1 MRCVRGN
8 AVSSRYSFFLVVV
21 WLLAGCA
28 NLVAPYD
35 ATFDQSL
42 NQLSSDTAKFLAAAA
57 ALANAPERSATSK
70 ESVAYYAA
78 TYNLLDRLSPRASLS
93 RAVVPCATNP
103 VLKLY
108 WAQPISSAPL
118 PDDYE
123 SFDCREFD
131 LYAVRHFVDQLH
143 SVHGQP
149 GGLNAGRVKV
159 NGGALQVAIL
169 GAIQTFI
176 ATKPPSGK

>member
-1 MRCVRGN
+1 MRTNPSGRHFSYFIVLIT
-8 AVSSRYSFFLVVV
+8 A
-21 WLLAGCA
+21 WLLAGCT

-57 ALANAPERSATSK
+57 VKNAPERSVTSK
-70 ESVAYYAA
+70 EAVAYYAV
-78 TYNLLDRLSPRASLS
+78 TYNLLDRLSQRAELS
-93 RAVVPCATNP
+93 RAAVPCATNS

-108 WAQPISSAPL
+108 WAQSINISKPL
-118 PDDYE
+118 PEDYE
-123 SFDCREFD
+123 SLDCREFN
-131 LYAVRHFVDQLH
+131 LYAVRHFVDQLRFA
-143 SVHGQP
+143 HGQKD
-149 GGLNAGRVKV
+149 GLNPGRIKI

-176 ATKPPSGK
+176 VTKPPSAK